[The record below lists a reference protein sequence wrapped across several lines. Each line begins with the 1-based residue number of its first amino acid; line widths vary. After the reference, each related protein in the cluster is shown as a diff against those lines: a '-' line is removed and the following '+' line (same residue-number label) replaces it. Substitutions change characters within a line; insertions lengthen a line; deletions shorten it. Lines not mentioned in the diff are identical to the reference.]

1 MNQVSQ
7 VAQTMFENLQRAN
20 CITHICDDLSIAT
33 KVLHS
38 NLKSDE
44 TTVETALIHAEEM
57 QNFITEQ
64 FKKYSVEQKQFALS
78 VQKTR
83 TFIHVFSAYEEE
95 CETVRNLYTDLI
107 NQQNDASRMLKKA
120 SEKPKKR
127 SPRKKSTQLA
137 LVA

>member
-64 FKKYSVEQKQFALS
+64 FKKYPIEQKQFALS

-83 TFIHVFSAYEEE
+83 AFIHVFGAYEE
-95 CETVRNLYTDLI
+95 CETVRNLYTDLV
-107 NQQNDASRMLKKA
+107 NQQNDASRMLKQVF
-120 SEKPKKR
+120 EKPKKR
-127 SPRKKSTQLA
+127 SPRKKKSTQLE